1 MYSEKKQALAA
12 ELSLKRP
19 AVLAVSGAHNSGKT
33 TLLEKLIPLLR
44 ARGLKVG
51 VIKHDGHDFTPDV
64 PGTDSFR
71 LREAGAEGVAV
82 FSGSRYLLT
91 EEFRLNEQDLL
102 ALFERHGYDLVLM
115 EGFKES
121 GWPKIEV
128 VRKAVSEEPVSFE
141 PLAIVGDV
149 PGAEFALDEPAA
161 LADGIAAQMP
171 ALYQGEEETM
181 KLIRTEDAAGQVLC
195 HDITQIIPGEFKG
208 ARFKKGHII
217 QPEDIPVLLSIGKE
231 NLYVWEKKPGILH
244 EDEAAALLYKAAAGQ
259 NIHGTEPREG
269 KIELIADCDGLLK
282 IDRRALLAVNS
293 TPQMMIATIHGDLPV
308 KKGAKLAGTR
318 IIPLVIEQEKMEAM
332 QAAAGPK
339 PILNVLPFHQKKF
352 AVITTG
358 SEVFK
363 GRIEDKFTPILEQ
376 KLAVYGCEMAFHK
389 VCDDDPAGITAAIL
403 EAKAA
408 GCELIFT
415 TGGMSVDPDDRTPL
429 AIRNTGA
436 EIITYGAP
444 VLPGAMFL
452 VSYLDGVPVCGLPG
466 CVMYAKRT
474 IFDLLL
480 PRLLADDPIT
490 AEDIARLGEGGLCL
504 GCAECHWPNCGFGH
518 C

>member
-1 MYSEKKQALAA
+1 M
-12 ELSLKRP
+12 
-19 AVLAVSGAHNSGKT
+19 T
-33 TLLEKLIPLLR
+33 
-44 ARGLKVG
+44 
-51 VIKHDGHDFTPDV
+51 
-64 PGTDSFR
+64 
-71 LREAGAEGVAV
+71 
-82 FSGSRYLLT
+82 
-91 EEFRLNEQDLL
+91 
-102 ALFERHGYDLVLM
+102 
-115 EGFKES
+115 
-121 GWPKIEV
+121 
-128 VRKAVSEEPVSFE
+128 
-141 PLAIVGDV
+141 
-149 PGAEFALDEPAA
+149 
-161 LADGIAAQMP
+161 
-171 ALYQGEEETM
+171 
-181 KLIRTEDAAGQVLC
+181 LIRTEDAVGHVLC
-195 HDITQIIPGEFKG
+195 HDMTQIIKDQYKD
-208 ARFKKGHII
+208 ARFRKGHIVTE
-217 QPEDIPVLLSIGKE
+217 EDIPVLLSMGKE
-231 NLYVWEKKPGILH
+231 HLYVWEMTPGMLH
-244 EDEAAALLYKAAAGQ
+244 ENDAAERLYTLCVGDHMDRSEVK
-259 NIHGTEPREG
+259 EG

-282 IDRRALLAVNS
+282 IDRAALLAVNR

-308 KKGAKLAGTR
+308 KKGQKLAGTR
-318 IIPLVIEQEKMEAM
+318 IIPLVIEQEKMDAM
-332 QAAAGPK
+332 QAAAGAE
-339 PILNVLPFHQKKF
+339 PILNVLPMQAKKF

-363 GRIEDKFTPILEQ
+363 GRIEDKFTPILVG
-376 KLAVYGCEMAFHK
+376 KLAEYGCEMTYHK
-389 VCDDDPAGITAAIL
+389 TCDDDPAGITAAIL

-429 AIRNTGA
+429 AIKNTGA

-504 GCAECHWPNCGFGH
+504 NCEVCHWPNCGFGH